1 MKDNPKEIKKRYERS
16 IKWQLM
22 ANTNKDSIHQDV
34 VPFTVAEM
42 EVMTPLAIIEGLKD
56 YLDSEILGYTVPTD
70 KYYSA
75 INRWTTKHYSYSI
88 NKEDIFI
95 TTGVINAIRI
105 AINTM
110 TNLNDGIVL
119 LTPSYNSFFDVI
131 KNTHR
136 NCVKVPLD
144 YHEGYYSINKDLLE
158 ESFKDERNTMFILCS
173 PHNPVGRVWT
183 HEELQLIYDLAN
195 RHGVKV
201 ISDEIHADIIMPGS
215 TFISYALIDPKAII
229 CLSITKTF
237 NLAGLKISN
246 TIIKDPVIRK
256 SWVDYTN
263 MYGGGG
269 ANALAMRALEI
280 AYTTCDEWYDD
291 TLKLINDNFTLIKE
305 SLKNTRYII
314 SPLQATY
321 LLWINASHIPSI
333 YTQLIKKNQIVAP
346 GSWYGANSNYLRIN
360 IACPQ
365 IYIQNLIEVLL
376 EIENDTQ

>member
-1 MKDNPKEIKKRYERS
+1 MKDNPNTNNKRLERS
-16 IKWQLM
+16 AKWQLM
-22 ANTNKDSIHQDV
+22 ASTNKDAIENDV

-42 EVMTPLAIIEGLKD
+42 ELITPPAIVNGLKE

-70 KYYSA
+70 KYYEA
-75 INRWTTKHYSYSI
+75 VNRWTSKHYSYSV

-110 TNLNDGIVL
+110 TNINDGIVL

-131 KNTHR
+131 KNTSR
-136 NCVKVPLD
+136 SCVKVPLD
-144 YHEGYYSINKDLLE
+144 YHEGYYSINKNLLE
-158 ESFKDERNTMFILCS
+158 ESFKDESNKMFILCS

-183 HEELQLIYDLAN
+183 HEELQLIHDLAKT
-195 RHGVKV
+195 HGVIV
-201 ISDEIHADIIMPGS
+201 ISDEIHADLIMPGNKF
-215 TFISYALIDPKAII
+215 TSYALIDPTAII

-246 TIIKDPVIRK
+246 TIIKDPMIRK
-256 SWVDYTN
+256 SWDEYTS

-280 AYTTCDEWYDD
+280 AYTECDEWYDT
-291 TLKLINDNFTLIKE
+291 TLELINDNFKLIKE
-305 SLKNTRYII
+305 SLKDTHYII

-321 LLWINASHIPSI
+321 LLWINASHTKDI
-333 YTQLIKKNQIVAP
+333 YSLLIKNNQIVAP
-346 GSWYGANSNYLRIN
+346 GSWYGSNASYLRIN

-365 IYIQNLIEVLL
+365 IYIQKLIEVLL
-376 EIENDTQ
+376 EIENDTL